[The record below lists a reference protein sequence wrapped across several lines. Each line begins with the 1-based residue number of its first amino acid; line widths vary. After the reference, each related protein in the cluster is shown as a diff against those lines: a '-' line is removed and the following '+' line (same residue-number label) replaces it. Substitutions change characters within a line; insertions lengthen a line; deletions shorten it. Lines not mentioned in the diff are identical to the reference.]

1 MDVSG
6 FVHLLKRHNS
16 DAQVWFDSSPTLY
29 KRCVKKLLL
38 AYPDTHN
45 FITGLLPDEPGSSDA
60 GVSGATTNPTL
71 ISQAVMS
78 NAAHYRDFLHT
89 LPPSMSADAR
99 LRQLYDQVVIDSAQP
114 LLPLF
119 KRSRARYGWL
129 SAQIEGGHWM
139 NQDALVVRGLE
150 LAALAPNIMIKIPG
164 SAQGY
169 RAIEQL
175 VARGCSI
182 NNTFCFTV
190 SQVDACL
197 RAVHAGRQRAL
208 ANGVSTERA
217 RYVVSFMI
225 GRLGA
230 EPEFARQARHCC
242 NKLRPRDT
250 RWAELA
256 VYQAMQ
262 ALIRRRE
269 TPVQLLLCSI
279 KVDTDARGRE
289 HCWHLQRTGADTTLY
304 TLTPR
309 LIEYLVRRQQAGRS
323 IAPATE
329 WTRIPGKV
337 LDRLL
342 AIPYFNQAYFAD
354 GLTPDEYAR
363 HPAFLTAGNDV
374 RLGMQRLRGFIT
386 DTFDSPGFVRR
397 SAVHQTPMEGWA

>member
-6 FVHLLKRHNS
+6 FVQRLKTYNS
-16 DAQVWFDSSPTLY
+16 DSEVWFDSSPLIY
-29 KRCVKKLLL
+29 KQCQRRLLQT
-38 AYPDTHN
+38 YPDMQSSV
-45 FITGLLPDEPGSSDA
+45 IALLPEALGSSAA
-60 GVSGATTNPTL
+60 GVSGATTNPAL
-71 ISQAVMS
+71 MGQALVTHS
-78 NAAHYRDFLHT
+78 AHYRSFLHT
-89 LPPSMSADAR
+89 LPASMSADIR
-99 LRQLYDQVVIDSAQP
+99 LRSLYDQLIIDSAQL

-119 KRSRARYGWL
+119 LQSWHRTGWL

-139 NQDALVVRGLE
+139 NQDALVARGLE

-182 NNTFCFTV
+182 NNTFCFSV
-190 SQVDACL
+190 SQLAACL
-197 RAVHAGRQRAL
+197 KAIQAGRQRAL
-208 ANGVSTERA
+208 ANGVNTERA

-230 EPEFARQARHCC
+230 EPEFERQARGRRLHLGQTD
-242 NKLRPRDT
+242 K

-262 ALIRRRE
+262 ALMRRCE
-269 TPVQLLLCSI
+269 TPAQLLLCSI

-304 TLTPR
+304 TLTPE
-309 LIEYLVRRQQAGRS
+309 LIEFLIRLQQAGRS

-329 WTRIPGKV
+329 WVQIPGKV

-342 AIPYFNQAYFAD
+342 AIPYFNQAYFEG
-354 GLTPDEYAR
+354 GLTSDEYAR
-363 HPAFLTAGNDV
+363 YPAFLTAGNDA
-374 RLGMQRLRGFIT
+374 RLGVQHLQGFIA
-386 DTFDSPGFVRR
+386 DTLDPPVS
-397 SAVHQTPMEGWA
+397 TPPVARHKTTMEGRA

>member
-1 MDVSG
+1 MDASG

-16 DAQVWFDSSPTLY
+16 DAQVWFDSSPTVY
-29 KRCVKKLLL
+29 RECGIKLVQ
-38 AYPDTHN
+38 AYPDMRDL
-45 FITGLLPDEPGSSDA
+45 ITGLLPDEPGSSDV
-60 GVSGATTNPTL
+60 GISGATTNPTL

-89 LPPSMSADAR
+89 LPPSMPADAR
-99 LRQLYDQVVIDSAQP
+99 LRQLYNQVVVDSAQP

-119 KRSRARYGWL
+119 KRSRQRYGWL

-139 NQDALVVRGLE
+139 NQDALVARGLE

-190 SQVDACL
+190 SQLDACL
-197 RAVHAGRQRAL
+197 KAVHAGRQRAL

-329 WTRIPGKV
+329 WVQIPGKV

-342 AIPYFNQAYFAD
+342 AIPYFNQAYFEG
-354 GLTPDEYAR
+354 GLNPDEYAR

-374 RLGMQRLRGFIT
+374 RLGVQRLQGFIN
-386 DTFDSPGFVRR
+386 DTLDPPGVAPRIARR
-397 SAVHQTPMEGWA
+397 PATVEGRA

>member
-16 DAQVWFDSSPTLY
+16 DAQVWFDSSPTVY
-29 KRCVKKLLL
+29 KGCVKKLLW

-45 FITGLLPDEPGSSDA
+45 FITGLLPNEPDSSDA

-71 ISQAVMS
+71 ISRAVMS

-190 SQVDACL
+190 SQLDACL
-197 RAVHAGRQRAL
+197 KAIHAGRQRAH

-230 EPEFARQARHCC
+230 EAEFERQARGSRIHLSRTD
-242 NKLRPRDT
+242 K

-262 ALIRRRE
+262 ALMRRRE
-269 TPVQLLLCSI
+269 TPAQLLLCSI
-279 KVDTDARGRE
+279 RVDTDARGRE

-304 TLTPR
+304 TLTPQ
-309 LIEYLVRRQQAGRS
+309 LIEFLVRRQQAGHS

-329 WTRIPGKV
+329 WVQIPGKV

-342 AIPYFNQAYFAD
+342 AIPYFNQAYFER

-374 RLGMQRLRGFIT
+374 RLGVQRPRGFIN
-386 DTFDSPGFVRR
+386 DTLDPPGVTPRIARR
-397 SAVHQTPMEGWA
+397 PTTVEGRA

>member
-1 MDVSG
+1 MDASG
-6 FVHLLKRHNS
+6 FVQLLKRHNS
-16 DAQVWFDSSPTLY
+16 DAQVWFDSSLTVY
-29 KRCVKKLLL
+29 KDCASKLVQ
-38 AYPDTHN
+38 AYPDRREL
-45 FITGLLPDEPGSSDA
+45 ITGLLPDEPGSSDA
-60 GVSGATTNPTL
+60 SVSGATTNPAL

-78 NAAHYRDFLHT
+78 HAAHYRDFLHT
-89 LPPSMSADAR
+89 LPTSMSADAR
-99 LRQLYDQVVIDSAQP
+99 LRQLYDQVVIDSAQL

-119 KRSRARYGWL
+119 RRSNHRYGWL

-139 NQDALVVRGLE
+139 NQDALVTRGLE

-182 NNTFCFTV
+182 NSTFCFTV
-190 SQVDACL
+190 SQLDACL
-197 RAVHAGRQRAL
+197 KAIHAGRQRAL
-208 ANGVSTERA
+208 ANGVNTERA

-230 EPEFARQARHCC
+230 EAEFERQARGSRI
-242 NKLRPRDT
+242 NLSGTDK

-262 ALIRRRE
+262 ALMRRRE
-269 TPVQLLLCSI
+269 TPAQLLLCSI

-289 HCWHLQRTGADTTLY
+289 HCWHLQRTGADSTLY

-309 LIEYLVRRQQAGRS
+309 VIEFLVRREQAGRG
-323 IAPATE
+323 IVPATE
-329 WTRIPGKV
+329 WMQIPAKV

-342 AIPYFNQAYFAD
+342 AIPYFNQAYFED

-363 HPAFLTAGNDV
+363 HPAFLNAGNDV
-374 RLGMQRLRGFIT
+374 RLGMQRLHGFIT
-386 DTFDSPGFVRR
+386 DTFDPPGFVGR
-397 SAVHQTPMEGWA
+397 SAVHQTTLEGRA

>member
-6 FVHLLKRHNS
+6 FAQLLKRHNS
-16 DAQVWFDSSPTLY
+16 DSEVWFDSSPTLF
-29 KRCVKKLLL
+29 KECRRKLLL
-38 AYPDTHN
+38 AYPDMHT
-45 FITGLLPDEPGSSDA
+45 FIKGLLPDEPGFSNA
-60 GVSGATTNPTL
+60 AISGATTNPAQ
-71 ISQAVMS
+71 ISQAAS
-78 NAAHYRDFLHT
+78 SHAARYRDFLHS
-89 LPPSMSADAR
+89 LPASTPADAR
-99 LRQLYDQVVIDSAQP
+99 LRRLYDQWVIDSAEP
-114 LLPLF
+114 LLALF
-119 KRSRARYGWL
+119 SRTNQRAGWL

-139 NQDALVVRGLE
+139 NQDALVARGLE
-150 LAALAPNIMIKIPG
+150 LAALAPNVMIKVPG

-190 SQVDACL
+190 SQLDACL
-197 RAVHAGRQRAL
+197 KTIHAGRQRAL

-217 RYVVSFMI
+217 RYVVSFMM

-230 EPEFARQARHCC
+230 EPEFDRQARGSRIRLCRTD
-242 NKLRPRDT
+242 K

-262 ALIRRRE
+262 ALMRRRE
-269 TPVQLLLCSI
+269 TPAQLLLSSL

-289 HCWHLQRTGADTTLY
+289 QCWHLQRTGADATLY
-304 TLTPR
+304 TLTPQ
-309 LIEYLVRRQQAGRS
+309 LIEFLVRRQQAGRS

-329 WTRIPGKV
+329 WMQIPDKV

-342 AIPYFNQAYFAD
+342 AIPYFNQAYFEG

-374 RLGMQRLRGFIT
+374 RLGVQRLQGFIA
-386 DTFDSPGFVRR
+386 DTLEPPPFKARTAYYQS
-397 SAVHQTPMEGWA
+397 TLEGRA